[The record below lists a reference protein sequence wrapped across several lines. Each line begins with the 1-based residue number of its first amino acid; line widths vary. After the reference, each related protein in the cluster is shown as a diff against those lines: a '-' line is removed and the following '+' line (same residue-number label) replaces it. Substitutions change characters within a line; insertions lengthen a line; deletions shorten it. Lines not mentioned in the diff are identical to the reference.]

1 MIYGLAFDTVLHYY
15 LYSGVLR
22 PVPNLLL
29 VCRQVHSE
37 SKSYV
42 TPYTA
47 IVMNRSSFNVGIT
60 KLSYWHKHN
69 LRHVT
74 SVQLCHGMMHSI
86 EKYRKKGNVGLPTA
100 FATALRGRICD
111 VFPALELVLLP
122 NSIKLFS
129 PYHGAAIAFF
139 FLRHGVSIAYI

>member
-1 MIYGLAFDTVLHYY
+1 MIYGLAFDTVLHYH

-74 SVQLCHGMMHSI
+74 SVQLCHGMMRSI
-86 EKYRKKGNVGLPTA
+86 ENYCKKRNVGTPTA

-122 NSIKLFS
+122 NSMKSFS
-129 PYHGAAIAFF
+129 PYYDAAIAFF
-139 FLRHGVSIAYI
+139 FLRPGVSMAYI